1 MLATVTE
8 NKVRKAEDVHPDGEL
23 PADLKVPRID
33 APITRSSRNR
43 NVQVYNS
50 VVEESHVGE
59 KIEDKRKPGRPSTH
73 SCRRQQLASSVKEEK
88 QVAAPCEL
96 PRPKQ
101 PMKNRPEADELISN
115 ANSETNKFCRLPVDK
130 DLKIIN
136 PLTLKA
142 SNTTVEDVVTKAGK
156 DMGFTESSNED
167 KRKNTGGVSCSVDNG
182 TDALAAKMEL
192 GVLVKT
198 TTCMHASVSGE
209 QFQSA
214 KHGDVGK
221 QPVVRRPVRRSTRRC
236 VVAGRI

>member
-96 PRPKQ
+96 PRPK
-101 PMKNRPEADELISN
+101 
-115 ANSETNKFCRLPVDK
+115 
-130 DLKIIN
+130 
-136 PLTLKA
+136 
-142 SNTTVEDVVTKAGK
+142 
-156 DMGFTESSNED
+156 
-167 KRKNTGGVSCSVDNG
+167 
-182 TDALAAKMEL
+182 
-192 GVLVKT
+192 
-198 TTCMHASVSGE
+198 
-209 QFQSA
+209 
-214 KHGDVGK
+214 
-221 QPVVRRPVRRSTRRC
+221 
-236 VVAGRI
+236 